1 MLAEYKPLLLLA
13 SWIVLGASVGFVAM
27 HTIVGMLKGVR
38 TIWPVA
44 FLATITGWLAA
55 GLPGVLIGLSVSA
68 LLGWVVAQ
76 VS

>member
-1 MLAEYKPLLLLA
+1 MLADYKPLLLLG
-13 SWIVLGASVGFVAM
+13 SWIVLGASLGFVGM

-44 FLATITGWLAA
+44 FLATITGYMAG
-55 GLPGVLIGLSVSA
+55 GLPGVIIGLTLAGV
-68 LLGWVVAQ
+68 LGWVVAQ